1 MISEEV
7 KQVIVVRKDLH
18 MRKGKMCAQSAHA
31 SMKVLLDMMHV
42 DEELSGYSRWSFS
55 AKHETPLWKWLKG
68 RFAKIVVYVNSEKEL
83 LDLYVDAQLANIP
96 NALIQDAGI
105 TEIKEPTYTCI
116 AIGPDYS
123 EEIDKITGKLPLI

>member
-1 MISEEV
+1 MMSEEV

-31 SMKVLLDMMHV
+31 SMKVLLDMMYV
-42 DEELSGYSRWSFS
+42 DEKVLGYDEWSFS

-68 RFAKIVVYVNSEKEL
+68 KFAKIVVYVNSEKEL
-83 LDLYVDAQLANIP
+83 LDLYVDAQLASLP
-96 NALIQDAGI
+96 CALIQDSGK
-105 TEIKEPTYTCI
+105 TEFKEPTYTCI